1 MRKKLIPEQ
10 TLDGIFQ
17 QDPESVLAFI
27 QKKVTQLK
35 KLNQIWQAVIAADVA
50 EHSRVAN
57 FRDSYLII
65 ECDSAAW
72 ATRLR
77 YILPEIQQKL
87 RLYPDLQGLSH
98 IEWSIQPHFHHT
110 TSQLGRLPPLLSSTS
125 AQLLENTANSISVK
139 PLQEALRRIAK
150 NESS

>member
-1 MRKKLIPEQ
+1 MHKKSIPEQ
-10 TLDGIFQ
+10 TLAGIFQ

-27 QKKVTQLK
+27 QKKVAQLK
-35 KLNQIWQAVIAADVA
+35 KLNQIWQEVVAADIA

-57 FRDSYLII
+57 FRDTYLII

-77 YILPEIQQKL
+77 YTLPEIRQKL
-87 RLYPDLQGLSH
+87 RSYPDLQGLSH

-110 TSQLGRLPPLLSSTS
+110 TSSLSRLPPRLSSAS
-125 AQLLENTANSISVK
+125 AQLLKNTANSIPVK

-150 NESS
+150 NEK